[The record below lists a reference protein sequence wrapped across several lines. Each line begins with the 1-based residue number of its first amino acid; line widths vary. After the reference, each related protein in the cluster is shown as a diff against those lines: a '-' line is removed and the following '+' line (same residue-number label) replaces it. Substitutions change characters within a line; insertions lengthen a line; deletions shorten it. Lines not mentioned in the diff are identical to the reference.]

1 MERVKSNAI
10 KKDLPALFSKVDEF
24 LNATLYNA
32 DSITP
37 ALIKKIE
44 GGLAEIYS
52 QFGESFKDSMVET
65 FIDSYD
71 FEHQSLLNA
80 YAGET
85 AIVANATTAAQA
97 LVVKRDISAPPAP
110 SQLRKTYQ
118 SYIDS
123 KPLLMDGLRGK
134 HFSKVIDEFSQA
146 EAELVSNALRAG
158 HFEGKTVQELKQQIR
173 GTRKNG
179 FRDGI
184 LNVSSRHA
192 EAIVRTGLQQ
202 AACDAREEFGQNNK
216 DILESVQFIGV
227 LDSRTCLVAG
237 TLIDTPY
244 GKKAIEDFKAGD
256 KIIGGSGEVR
266 EVKATLLSK
275 AKKLCK
281 VKLSNGSEI
290 VCTQDHRWWDGV
302 KWVEAQYLKVGD
314 ELPNKL

>member
-1 MERVKSNAI
+1 MMERLKASHVK
-10 KKDLPALFSKVDEF
+10 KLPELFSKVDEF
-24 LNATLYNA
+24 LTKTLYTK
-32 DSITP
+32 DTITP
-37 ALIKKIE
+37 ALIEKVE
-44 GGLAEIYS
+44 AGLTEIYKE
-52 QFGESFKDSMVET
+52 FGEDFKGSMVDV
-65 FIDSYD
+65 FIDSYK
-71 FEHQSLLNA
+71 FEHESVAAA
-80 YAGET
+80 YGATAG
-85 AIVANATTAAQA
+85 NLTAATA
-97 LVVKRDISAPPAP
+97 EAILVTKTLADVP
-110 SQLRKTYQ
+110 SDNKLRKVYQ
-118 SYIDS
+118 DYIDS

-134 HFSKVIDEFSQA
+134 HFAKVIDDFSQA
-146 EAELVSNALRAG
+146 EAELVSNTLRAG

-184 LNVSSRHA
+184 LQASSRHA

-202 AACDAREEFGQNNK
+202 AACDAREEFAQAND
-216 DILESVQFIGV
+216 DIIEGVQILAT

-237 TLIDTPY
+237 TLIDTPF
-244 GKKAIEDFKAGD
+244 GKKAIEDFKEGD